1 MSGQQSLPNVH
12 AKSHP
17 TRRLPGVEG
26 VWFFVFADMVVF
38 AIMFGCF
45 MADRAKEPALFEA
58 SRQALSQTHGGIN
71 TLLLLT
77 SSMFVVLAIDA
88 VKAGRTQWVTR
99 CFGLALFCGLAFMG
113 SKVYEYALKFDAGIS
128 LLTNPFYM
136 YYFIMTGLH
145 LIHVTAGNIVLAVFS
160 HKSRAT
166 TGDGLSLN
174 VYEAGATYW
183 HMVDLLWVCIFPLFY
198 LVR

>member
-1 MSGQQSLPNVH
+1 MPH
-12 AKSHP
+12 AHATSHS

-45 MADRAKEPALFEA
+45 MADRAKAPELFEA

-88 VKAGRTQWVTR
+88 VKAGRTHWVTR
-99 CFGLALFCGLAFMG
+99 CFGLALLCGLAFMG
-113 SKVYEYALKFDAGIS
+113 SKVYEYSLKFDAGIS

-145 LIHVTAGNIVLAVFS
+145 LIHVTAGNIVLAVFC